1 MTKCFNQSC
10 FIQEVDCIESVLSHC
25 LEKSLLAMEK
35 VEMTEIIPKMSSFWM
50 VMGRADF
57 MCVRTCAC
65 ARACVCGVCMCLGIY
80 IRRLNKLKKLE

>member
-1 MTKCFNQSC
+1 MTKCFNQFC
-10 FIQEVDCIESVLSHC
+10 FIHEVDCIESVLSHC

-57 MCVRTCAC
+57 MCVHTCAC
-65 ARACVCGVCMCLGIY
+65 VRACACVCVVCVCAWAY
-80 IRRLNKLKKLE
+80 ISDG

>member
-10 FIQEVDCIESVLSHC
+10 FIHEVDCIESVLSHC

-35 VEMTEIIPKMSSFWM
+35 VQMTEIIPKMSSFWM

-57 MCVRTCAC
+57 MCVRAC
-65 ARACVCGVCMCLGIY
+65 AWVYVVCVCAWAY
-80 IRRLNKLKKLE
+80 ISDG